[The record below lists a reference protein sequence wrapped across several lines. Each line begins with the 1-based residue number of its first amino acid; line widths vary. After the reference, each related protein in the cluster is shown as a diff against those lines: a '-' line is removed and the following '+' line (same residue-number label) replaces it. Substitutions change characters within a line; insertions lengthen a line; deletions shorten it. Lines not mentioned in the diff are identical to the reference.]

1 MVAACIGLNV
11 IASDQYIAIVLP
23 ARMFRME
30 FERRHLLPVALSRA
44 VGDSATVTS
53 PLIPWNSC
61 GAYMAVTLGVPTL
74 SYAGFAFFSMLN
86 PLATIAIALLGFRMR
101 RPEKAEPV
109 VKPDRAA

>member
-1 MVAACIGLNV
+1 V

-61 GAYMAVTLGVPTL
+61 GAYMAVTLGAPTL
-74 SYAGFAFFSMLN
+74 SYAGFAFFSLLN

-101 RPEKAEPV
+101 RPETAEPV